1 VDATTDLIAV
11 IGITANIVRLTIECI
26 PYWAD
31 LGAIAGLLLSAITRA
46 V

>member
-1 VDATTDLIAV
+1 VDATTDLIAPILV
-11 IGITANIVRLTIECI
+11 TANFVRMAIECI

-31 LGAIAGLLLSAITRA
+31 LGAITGLLLSAITRA